1 MSNNPYNN
9 FVLEDKFES
18 QLTTKVDMA
27 SYLTAD
33 YSLAEAAGM
42 KKTIHKYKATG
53 SVEDLAQGVGN
64 SGVFEATYASEDY
77 TVGVTQGKGQWFDEE
92 AMKDPMIVDTITK
105 GMAEAMVNDFTA
117 KAIAEMIKTH
127 QTIECDF
134 STSSSGYLFSKVV
147 DGAAL
152 FGEESEGVFLLINPA
167 DVAYARKQLLDSLQ
181 YSEGFVRTGYIG
193 TVCGFPCIMT
203 KAAPQ
208 GCAIL
213 ATREA
218 VTAFIKKGTEVEQ
231 DRDPDLRKNLL
242 YIRKVSV
249 VALTNE
255 KKAVILAK
263 AQSTACTIT
272 TYTKNTKTVSGTC
285 DTHATS
291 VDIYVNGVF
300 KATVAASAG
309 AFTGTNCLASNL
321 AVSDTVDAIAYAPGY
336 AAKAATQVTVAN

>member
-1 MSNNPYNN
+1 MANNPYNN
-9 FVLEDKFES
+9 FVLEDIFES

-27 SYLTAD
+27 NYLTAD
-33 YSLAEAAGM
+33 YSLAENAGM

-64 SGVFEATYASEDY
+64 SGVFEATYASADY
-77 TVGVTQGKGQWFDEE
+77 TVGVTQGKGQWYDEE
-92 AMKDPMIVDTITK
+92 AMKDPMIVETISK

-117 KAIAEMIKTH
+117 KAIAEMIKTQ

-134 STSSSGYLFSKVV
+134 STSSSGYLFGKIV

-152 FGEESEGVFLLINPA
+152 FGEESEGVFLLINPK
-167 DVAYARKQLLDSLQ
+167 DVAYARKQLEDSLK

-193 TVCGFPCIMT
+193 TVCGFPVIMT
-203 KAAPQ
+203 KAAPE

-218 VTAFIKKGTEVEQ
+218 VTLFIKKATEIEQ
-231 DRDPDLRKNLL
+231 DRDPDIRKNLL
-242 YIRKVSV
+242 FIRKVAV

-263 AQSTACTIT
+263 AQSTACAIT
-272 TYTKNTKTVSGTC
+272 TYVKNTKTVSGTC
-285 DTHATS
+285 GTDVTH
-291 VDIYVNGVF
+291 VDVFVNGEY
-300 KATVAASAG
+300 KATVEASSG
-309 AFTGTNCLASNL
+309 SWTGTNCLASNL
-321 AVSDTVDAIAYAPGY
+321 AVSDTVDAIAYAPGK

>member
-1 MSNNPYNN
+1 MANNPYNN

-27 SYLTAD
+27 NYLTAD
-33 YSLAEAAGM
+33 YSLSENAGM

-77 TVGVTQGKGQWFDEE
+77 TVGVTQGKGQWYDEE
-92 AMKDPMIVDTITK
+92 AMKDPMIVETITK
-105 GMAEAMVNDFTA
+105 GMAEAMVNDFTS
-117 KAIAEMIKTH
+117 KAIAEMIKTQ
-127 QTIECDF
+127 QTVECDF
-134 STSSSGYLFSKVV
+134 SSSSSGYFFGKIV

-152 FGEESEGVFLLINPA
+152 FGEESEGVFLLINPK
-167 DVAYARKQLLDSLQ
+167 DVAWARKQLEDSLK

-203 KAAPQ
+203 NAAPE

-218 VTAFIKKGTEVEQ
+218 VTLFIKKATEIEQ
-231 DRDPDLRKNLL
+231 DRDPDIRKNLL
-242 YIRKVSV
+242 FIRKVAV

-255 KKAVILAK
+255 KKAAILAK
-263 AQSTACTIT
+263 AQSTACVIT

-285 DTHATS
+285 DSHATH
-291 VDIYVNGVF
+291 VDVYVNGEY
-300 KATVAASAG
+300 KATVAASSG
-309 AFTGTNCLASNL
+309 SWTGTNCLASNL
-321 AVSDTVDAIAYAPGY
+321 AANDTVDAIAYAPGY
-336 AAKAATQVTVAN
+336 AKKAATQVTVAS

>member
-1 MSNNPYNN
+1 MANNPYNN

-33 YSLAEAAGM
+33 YSLSENAGM

-64 SGVFEATYASEDY
+64 SGVFEATYASADY
-77 TVGVTQGKGQWFDEE
+77 TVGVTQGKGQWYDEE
-92 AMKDPMIVDTITK
+92 AMKDPMIVETITK
-105 GMAEAMVNDFTA
+105 GMAEAMVNDFTS
-117 KAIAEMIKTH
+117 KAIAEMIKT
-127 QTIECDF
+127 QRTIECDF
-134 STSSSGYLFSKVV
+134 SSSSSGYFFGKVV

-152 FGEESEGVFLLINPA
+152 FGEESEGVFILINPK
-167 DVAYARKQLLDSLQ
+167 DVAWARKQLEDSLK

-193 TVCGFPCIMT
+193 TVCGFPVIMT
-203 KAAPQ
+203 KAAPE
-208 GCAIL
+208 GCAIM

-218 VTAFIKKGTEVEQ
+218 VTLFIKKATEIEQ

-242 YIRKVSV
+242 YIRKVAV

-255 KKAVILAK
+255 KYCAILAQ
-263 AQSTACTIT
+263 AQSTACVIT

-285 DTHATS
+285 GTDVTH
-291 VDIYVNGVF
+291 VDVYVNGEY
-300 KATVAASAG
+300 KATVAASSG

-321 AVSDTVDAIAYAPGY
+321 AVSDTVDAIAYAPGK
-336 AAKAATQVTVAN
+336 AKKAATQVTVAN

>member
-9 FVLEDKFES
+9 FVLEDIFES

-27 SYLTAD
+27 NYLTAD
-33 YSLAEAAGM
+33 YSLSENAGM

-77 TVGVTQGKGQWFDEE
+77 TVGVTQGKGQWYDEE
-92 AMKDPMIVDTITK
+92 AMKDPMIVETISK
-105 GMAEAMVNDFTA
+105 GMAEAMVNDFTS
-117 KAIAEMIKTH
+117 KAIAEMIKTQ
-127 QTIECDF
+127 QTVECDF
-134 STSSSGYLFSKVV
+134 SSSSSGYFFGKIV

-152 FGEESEGVFLLINPA
+152 FGEESEGVFLLINPK
-167 DVAYARKQLLDSLQ
+167 DVAWARKQLEDSLK

-203 KAAPQ
+203 NAAPE

-218 VTAFIKKGTEVEQ
+218 VTLFIKKATEIEQ
-231 DRDPDLRKNLL
+231 DRDPDIRKNLL
-242 YIRKVSV
+242 FIRKVAV

-255 KKAVILAK
+255 KKAAILAK
-263 AQSTACTIT
+263 AQSTACVIT

-285 DTHATS
+285 DSHATH
-291 VDIYVNGVF
+291 VDVYVNGEY
-300 KATVAASAG
+300 KATVSASSG
-309 AFTGTNCLASNL
+309 SWTGTNCLASNL
-321 AVSDTVDAIAYAPGY
+321 AASDTVDAIAYAPGY
-336 AAKAATQVTVAN
+336 AKKAATQVTVAS

>member
-27 SYLTAD
+27 NYLTAD
-33 YSLAEAAGM
+33 YSLAENAGM

-77 TVGVTQGKGQWFDEE
+77 TVGVTQGKGQWYDEE
-92 AMKDPMIVDTITK
+92 AMKDPMIVETITK
-105 GMAEAMVNDFTA
+105 GMAEAMVNDFTS
-117 KAIAEMIKTH
+117 KAIAEMIKTQ
-127 QTIECDF
+127 QTVECDF
-134 STSSSGYLFSKVV
+134 SSSSSGYFFGKIV

-152 FGEESEGVFLLINPA
+152 FGEESEGVFLLINPK
-167 DVAYARKQLLDSLQ
+167 DVAWARKQLEDSLK

-203 KAAPQ
+203 NAAPE

-218 VTAFIKKGTEVEQ
+218 VTLFIKKATEIEQ
-231 DRDPDLRKNLL
+231 DRDPDIRKNLL
-242 YIRKVSV
+242 FIRKVAV

-255 KKAVILAK
+255 KKAAILAK
-263 AQSTACTIT
+263 AQSTACVIT

-285 DTHATS
+285 DSHATH
-291 VDIYVNGVF
+291 VDVYVNGEY
-300 KATVAASAG
+300 KATVAASSG
-309 AFTGTNCLASNL
+309 SWTGTNCLASNL
-321 AVSDTVDAIAYAPGY
+321 AASDTVDAIAYAPGY
-336 AAKAATQVTVAN
+336 AKKAATQVTVAS